1 VDAFSRRTEKRSEV
15 HTEMFA
21 CDSSVLC
28 IDLVGTSENRIRC
41 ANDRNLH
48 SPCTKTKNW
57 SSFALIRGVQDSC
70 SFLVFQLVPVK
81 LIASAA

>member
-1 VDAFSRRTEKRSEV
+1 MHFQGERKNVQRCTQKCLRAT
-15 HTEMFA
+15 A
-21 CDSSVLC
+21 LILC

-41 ANDRNLH
+41 ANDRTLN